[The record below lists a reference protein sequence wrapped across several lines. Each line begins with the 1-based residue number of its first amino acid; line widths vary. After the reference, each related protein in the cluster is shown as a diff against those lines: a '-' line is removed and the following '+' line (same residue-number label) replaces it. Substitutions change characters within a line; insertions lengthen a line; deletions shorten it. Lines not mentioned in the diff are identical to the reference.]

1 MQSPP
6 VTDSNSSESI
16 QLIDKDDKNLSE
28 MDVFAYMCRDRLT
41 ETEKENY
48 YNRAKNVVE
57 QNMLEDPDFCNKG
70 NGRQK
75 EDEAYYLEMEEKT
88 HESESKIFMEEELT
102 NACYTLLSIME
113 TVRSILVPPNKE
125 TSSNTETIMSPSP
138 HTPVSDALDDSDN
151 LTNNDSIGVDF
162 SGTLLI
168 NSISTD
174 EEFTIDLTPGT
185 NNILQGKIKIRG
197 CNIIEGKITIEDSRY
212 LHTPAHFSISPA
224 LPYSLFQLKDCK
236 NYITKITFILNH
248 LKKHYSTLSTTEI
261 GTVLVILIFIF
272 I

>member
-1 MQSPP
+1 MQSPH
-6 VTDSNSSESI
+6 VEDTTTSETVQI
-16 QLIDKDDKNLSE
+16 VDDDDQNVSE

-48 YNRAKNVVE
+48 YERAKDIVE
-57 QNMLEDPDFCNKG
+57 QNMLDDPDFCNKG

-88 HESESKIFMEEELT
+88 HEAESRIFMEEELT
-102 NACYTLLSIME
+102 NACDTLLSIME
-113 TVRSILVPPNKE
+113 TVRSILVPPHKE
-125 TSSNTETIMSPSP
+125 TFSTTETIMSPSP
-138 HTPVSDALDDSDN
+138 STPMSDTFEDTEESIN
-151 LTNNDSIGVDF
+151 SSDSIGVDF
-162 SGTLLI
+162 TGTLLI

-174 EEFTIDLTPGT
+174 EEFIIDLTPGT
-185 NNILQGKIKIRG
+185 NNILQGKIRIRG
-197 CNIIEGKITIEDSRY
+197 CDIIEGKIIIEDSRY

-236 NYITKITFILNH
+236 NFVTKITFILNH

-261 GTVLVILIFIF
+261 GTVSY
-272 I
+272 